1 MKFLQV
7 VVLDAVV
14 VVVVEDSGRKKIWI
28 RKIVCEH
35 CRLQPE
41 KNAAEAPVKEKHLPV
56 GLWNNESANQGART
70 VAARSLHFV

>member
-1 MKFLQV
+1 MLHAV
-7 VVLDAVV
+7 VDAAVV
-14 VVVVEDSGRKKIWI
+14 VVGEDSGSKKIWI